1 MPSRLDQIR
10 AQLTSSAPSPTLGS
24 DVAYVLK
31 LVDELAADLEEIACE
46 QCCGTSGCSVDD
58 PLCSTSRAKHALA
71 KLNEPADD

>member
-31 LVDELAADLEEIACE
+31 LVDELAGAVKNYLGEYDTPVPDYTLRNQYRRQLQAI
-46 QCCGTSGCSVDD
+46 
-58 PLCSTSRAKHALA
+58 LA
-71 KLNEPADD
+71 KLKEPGDD